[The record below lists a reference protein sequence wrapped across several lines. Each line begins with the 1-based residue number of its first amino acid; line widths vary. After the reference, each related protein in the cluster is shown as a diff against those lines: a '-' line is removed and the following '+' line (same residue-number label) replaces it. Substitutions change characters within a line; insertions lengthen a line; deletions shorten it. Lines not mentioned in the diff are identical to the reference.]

1 MPGSY
6 IGLRTQDGWRSIN
19 HQSKIINHRAGF
31 VVKKDILTLLDLT
44 KTDVDLLLK
53 RAAELKKRAKN
64 GVADRSLSG
73 KTLGL
78 IFEKPSTRTRVS
90 FEGAMAQLG
99 GTPVF
104 ISAKDTQISRN
115 EPVRDT
121 ARVLSRYLNGLA
133 IRTYSQEILKEFAE
147 FATIPVINALTD
159 LFHPCQVLSDIMT
172 VMEYKGGYNGLKI
185 AWVGDGNNVA
195 HSWINAAAVLGLN
208 LVLACPD
215 GYLPDRGVME
225 KAMKR
230 NTGEIILSNNPLEAV
245 KDADVIYTD
254 VWASMGQES
263 ELDGRMRAFE
273 PFQVNKSL
281 LKNADENVIVMH
293 CLPAHRGEEISE
305 DVLEGPNSVVW
316 DQSENKLHM
325 HKAILDVLMGGDI

>member
-1 MPGSY
+1 V
-6 IGLRTQDGWRSIN
+6 GL
-19 HQSKIINHRAGF
+19 F
-31 VVKKDILTLLDLT
+31 VKKDILTLIDLT
-44 KTDVDLLLK
+44 KADFDMLFE
-53 RAAELKKRAKN
+53 RAATLKKRVKD

-99 GTPVF
+99 GTPIF
-104 ISAKDTQISRN
+104 ISTKDTQISRN

-121 ARVLSRYLNGLA
+121 ARVLSRYLDGLA
-133 IRTYSQEILKEFAE
+133 IRTYSQDILKEFAE

-172 VMEYKGGYNGLKI
+172 VIEYKGGYKDLKI

-215 GYLPDRGVME
+215 GYLPDRDVME

-230 NTGEIILSNNPLEAV
+230 NIGEIVLSTDPLEAV
-245 KDADVIYTD
+245 KNADVIYTD

-263 ELDGRMRAFE
+263 ELDGRRRTFE
-273 PFQVNKSL
+273 PYQLNNSL
-281 LKNADENVIVMH
+281 LKSAAENVIVMH

-325 HKAILDVLMGGDI
+325 HKAILDVLMGGDL

>member
-1 MPGSY
+1 ME
-6 IGLRTQDGWRSIN
+6 
-19 HQSKIINHRAGF
+19 
-31 VVKKDILTLLDLT
+31 KDILTLIDLT
-44 KTDVDLLLK
+44 KADFDMLFE
-53 RAAELKKRAKN
+53 RAATLKKRVKD

-99 GTPVF
+99 GTPIF
-104 ISAKDTQISRN
+104 ISTKDTQISRS

-121 ARVLSRYLNGLA
+121 ARVLSRYLDGLA
-133 IRTYSQEILKEFAE
+133 IRTYSQDILKEFAE

-172 VMEYKGGYNGLKI
+172 VIEYKGGYKDLKI

-215 GYLPDRGVME
+215 GYLPDRDVLE

-230 NTGEIILSNNPLEAV
+230 NIGEIVLSTDPLEAV
-245 KDADVIYTD
+245 KNADVIYTD

-263 ELDGRMRAFE
+263 ELDGRRRTFE
-273 PFQVNKSL
+273 PYQLNNSL
-281 LKNADENVIVMH
+281 LKSAAENVIVMH

-325 HKAILDVLMGGDI
+325 HKAILDVLMGGDL

>member
-1 MPGSY
+1 M
-6 IGLRTQDGWRSIN
+6 
-19 HQSKIINHRAGF
+19 
-31 VVKKDILTLLDLT
+31 KKDILALIDLS
-44 KTDVDLLLK
+44 KTDFDMLFE
-53 RAAELKKRAKN
+53 RAAAIKKRFQS
-64 GVADRSLSG
+64 GVPERSLSG

-90 FEGAMAQLG
+90 FEAAMVQLG

-121 ARVLSRYLNGLA
+121 ARVLSRYLDGLA
-133 IRTYSQEILKEFAE
+133 IRTYSQEILTEFAE
-147 FATIPVINALTD
+147 FASIPVINALTD

-172 VMEYKGGYNGLKI
+172 VIEYKGGYKDLKI

-195 HSWINAAAVLGLN
+195 HSWINAAAVLGLK
-208 LVLACPD
+208 LVLACPEE
-215 GYLPDRGVME
+215 YLPDPDI
-225 KAMKR
+225 MKR
-230 NTGEIILSNNPLEAV
+230 AKERNAGEIVLISDPLEAV
-245 KDADVIYTD
+245 KNADVVYTD
-254 VWASMGQES
+254 VWASMGQERQ
-263 ELDGRMRAFE
+263 LDGRRRTFE
-273 PFQVNKSL
+273 PFQVNQAL
-281 LKNADENVIVMH
+281 LKNAAENVIVMH

-325 HKAILDVLMGGDI
+325 HKAILSILLGGDS